1 MLECSPLLLLIASA
15 LSTARLTI
23 RPGSVRSFVFLLF
36 LTPGAV
42 EAQQVI
48 RGRLIDETAGAAVA
62 GAFVR
67 VHSGSPSAVEG
78 TISDSEGLFS
88 VRTGTPEAV
97 SLLIE
102 RIGFASHR
110 VTLLPLRDSIY
121 TIVLSGSAV
130 ALDPILV
137 TAETACNGTMS
148 MATARILEEVSKALR
163 VAVWSA
169 DVGEVRYSAMQYA
182 REYANAGFVF
192 RQDSQ
197 AVTLTREGS
206 PYFGSPVDSL
216 LDFGFVRMDTADS
229 AVSWFG
235 PDMGTILD
243 DRFQQEYCFME
254 ASEERKGLHGVR
266 FRPVSVPRTSG
277 VDGVLWADAA
287 TGELRELQFTYVFSP
302 FRQQMDGQGSLEFT
316 RLATGHWIVSRW
328 HLRVPRF
335 VEIVEKDRILLHP
348 FGEHEIDRQVL
359 EARSAD
365 GTLLWQRVRR

>member
-1 MLECSPLLLLIASA
+1 MLECSPLLSLIGSC
-15 LSTARLTI
+15 LYTARMTI
-23 RPGSVRSFVFLLF
+23 LLRALRTSVFVLF
-36 LTPGAV
+36 LIPGTA

-48 RGRLIDETAGAAVA
+48 RGRLIDEIAGAGVA
-62 GAFVR
+62 GAFIR
-67 VHSGSPSAVEG
+67 VEGASPSAVVG
-78 TISDSEGLFS
+78 AISDSGGHFS
-88 VRTGTPEAV
+88 VRTGTADSV

-110 VTLLPLRDSIY
+110 VTLLPVRDSIH

-130 ALDPILV
+130 ALDPIIV
-137 TAETACNGTMS
+137 DAETACNGAMS

-169 DVGEVRYSAMQYA
+169 DVGEVRYSAIQYA
-182 REYANAGFVF
+182 REYANAGFLF

-197 AVTLTREGS
+197 VVTLTREGS

-216 LDFGFVRMDTADS
+216 LDFGFVRVDTADS

-235 PDMGTILD
+235 PDMGTILA
-243 DRFQQEYCFME
+243 DRFRQEYCFME
-254 ASEERKGLHGVR
+254 ASEERKGMHGVR
-266 FRPVSVPRTSG
+266 LRPVSVPRTSG
-277 VDGVLWADAA
+277 IDGVLWADAA

-302 FRQQMDGQGSLEFT
+302 FVQQMDGRGSLEFT

-328 HLRVPRF
+328 HLRVPKF
-335 VEIVEKDRILLHP
+335 VEIVEEDRILLHP

-365 GTLLWQRVRR
+365 GTVLWQRLRR